1 MRTPIVI
8 LLLAGLAGCVG
19 RPFPPPAPVT
29 FHPKSDPRAGSAI
42 VFVDGERVPMHSRS
56 AGVAQSLQFRS
67 LSSNMHVRGKGDMP
81 FWFETGTGPAFRLV
95 PPGRYILAVA
105 RDNDGSGQE
114 AYSFGPRTTPVSF
127 TVRAGD
133 AVDIGHVVLRNE
145 ALSACSDACAAVL
158 TARVERHGAEERETA
173 LAQLADALADPPQNL
188 ATRPASI
195 AHRRVAFAAAGGTGS
210 FYASQK
216 LLPNGLATGL
226 AAKHP
231 DDVSN
236 DDKCL
241 LEQVSRLQHQAQTS
255 DTNTAAPDLSVPD
268 PCE

>member
-8 LLLAGLAGCVG
+8 LLLAGLAGCVA
-19 RPFPPPAPVT
+19 RPFPPPVA
-29 FHPKSDPRAGSAI
+29 FHPKSDPRGGSAI
-42 VFVDGERVPMHSRS
+42 VFVDGERLPLQSRS
-56 AGVAQSLQFRS
+56 AGVLQALQFRS
-67 LSSNMHVRGKGDMP
+67 LNSNMHVRGKGDVP
-81 FWFETGTGPAFRLV
+81 FWFETGAAPAFRLV

-105 RDNDGSGQE
+105 RDNDGTGQE

-133 AVDIGHVVLRNE
+133 AVDVGHVVLRNE
-145 ALSACSDACAAVL
+145 ALSACSNACAAVL

-173 LAQLADALADPPQNL
+173 LTELSDALRDAPQAL
-188 ATRPASI
+188 AARPASI
-195 AHRRVAFAAAGGTGS
+195 AHRRVAFAAAGTTGS

-226 AAKHP
+226 AAQHP

-241 LEQVSRLQHQAQTS
+241 LEQVSRLQHQSQTS
-255 DTNTAAPDLSVPD
+255 DTNTAPPDLSVPD